1 MTADELLLLERIL
14 PEYTAS
20 YDWMLTDIKAR
31 ADEIKPDDYS
41 PDLLLAIT
49 AKELMDKIVNG

>member
-1 MTADELLLLERIL
+1 MTADELLLLKRIL
-14 PEYTAS
+14 PAYTES
-20 YDWMLTDIKAR
+20 YNWMLTDIKAR

-49 AKELMDKIVNG
+49 AKGLMDKVI